1 MIKFNVKF
9 SDATYRVVGELAE
22 WMDGSMADVIR
33 EALSVFWWLAKEYRQ
48 GGRLMVRRGD
58 DVTELMIPS
67 LERLTLAASISDQ
80 ESPAPIGDASN
91 DAAPARRRR
100 RQTASRE

>member
-9 SDATYRVVGELAE
+9 SDRTYGIVGELAE
-22 WMDGSMADVIR
+22 LMDGSMADVIR

-48 GGRLMVRRGD
+48 GGKLTVRRGD
-58 DVTELMIPS
+58 ELIELMIPS
-67 LERLTLAASISDQ
+67 LERLAAGAPVLDQ
-80 ESPAPIGDASN
+80 KSRVPLEHEAS

-100 RQTASRE
+100 RQPATRG